1 MSVVVSDFGE
11 MRDGRKLSLYTMSNR
26 KGMQVSVTNI
36 GAAVVKILVPDKNG
50 VLEDVVLGFDDGG
63 DYVNNDCF
71 FGVVI
76 GPNANRTAKAAFCL
90 DGEVHHLDV
99 NDGVNNLHSHK
110 EKGWHKRFWEAVCGE
125 DRVTFSL
132 EDEDGSLGFPGNKR
146 AEVTYILD
154 EENGLTLHYHG
165 ISDKRT
171 IMNLTNHTYFNLEGS
186 GSIEDNELWLA
197 ASRYTPADGG
207 SIPTGEI
214 ASVEGTPMDFTKSKR
229 VGRDIRET
237 FEQLQFAGG
246 YDHNWVIDGWNG
258 ELRLIARLKAPVS
271 GRQMEVHSTLPGV
284 QFYAG
289 NFITK
294 QKGKAG
300 VSYGPRW
307 GLCLETQYFPDSA
320 NHPEFPSCVFGQG
333 EEYDSVTVYK
343 FDAKIVEQF

>member
-146 AEVTYILD
+146 AE
-154 EENGLTLHYHG
+154 
-165 ISDKRT
+165 
-171 IMNLTNHTYFNLEGS
+171 
-186 GSIEDNELWLA
+186 
-197 ASRYTPADGG
+197 
-207 SIPTGEI
+207 EI
-214 ASVEGTPMDFTKSKR
+214 
-229 VGRDIRET
+229 GR
-237 FEQLQFAGG
+237 A
-246 YDHNWVIDGWNG
+246 HV
-258 ELRLIARLKAPVS
+258 
-271 GRQMEVHSTLPGV
+271 
-284 QFYAG
+284 
-289 NFITK
+289 
-294 QKGKAG
+294 
-300 VSYGPRW
+300 
-307 GLCLETQYFPDSA
+307 
-320 NHPEFPSCVFGQG
+320 
-333 EEYDSVTVYK
+333 
-343 FDAKIVEQF
+343 